1 MKKQSFKRAKYDIFI
16 SYRRKGGL
24 QYAVALQSMLLNIGY
39 SVFLDVRDLSSGH
52 FDTALLKRIET
63 CKDFILIL
71 SDGALERCAEEKDWV
86 CREIEYVMQLGK
98 NVIPLVPDGVQP
110 AERLP
115 QSLPSGIAA
124 LPSYQ
129 VFSIDLMQLNAAIT
143 QLHGALRSSPHPYL
157 RLVEKALPLIAA
169 LLIFIVLGAGYG
181 AYRQYVSV
189 FPHNAAQRSI
199 VSESISYL
207 TLNLTH
213 ADAAFKAYDRALSDC
228 AKYLSGN
235 STLTRE
241 SLQLSLESAI
251 ADIVSA
257 DSLIAP
263 LDSSLSARLDG
274 TPISKGDVTMQ
285 QTSIRTVL
293 WDMYS
298 RLLHLSNFL
307 IDDAMLLPSTKLT
320 YVEACQTISST
331 DADSLFYSLNELL
344 LPVDSSALS
353 ELKSRYLP
361 NMTTI
366 YGGKVWLTSV
376 DELQGIQDALHNSAK
391 EALSLIDST
400 GGDEQRRTDA
410 MHIRNDK
417 IAQLI
422 ESYEDVYARYS
433 PMDSDTAD
441 DLWVKGTKFMSLGL
455 GDAAAECFARYAEKV
470 DDPDGAL
477 WGAAAEEFA
486 MRSGETGVIGGCI
499 VCMYEPDK
507 PRQPLEIGDVIFAV
521 NGTSIYTYEEYDAAL
536 GAAAASPVFSVLR
549 FQDGAYELFNMTY
562 DLTTAGQVAVLSLCF
577 IPPQS

>member
-1 MKKQSFKRAKYDIFI
+1 MKKQSGKRTRYDIFI
-16 SYRRKGGL
+16 SYRREGGL
-24 QYAVALQSMLLNIGY
+24 QYAVALQSMLLNMGY

-71 SDGALERCAEEKDWV
+71 SDGSLNRCSEENDWV
-86 CREIEYVMQLGK
+86 CCEIEHAMRLGK
-98 NVIPLVPDGVQP
+98 NIIPLIPDGVQP

-115 QSLPSGIAA
+115 QSLPAQIAT

-129 VFSIDLMQLNAAIT
+129 IFSINLMQINAAIS
-143 QLHGALRSSPHPYL
+143 QLHNALHSSPHPYL
-157 RLVEKALPLIAA
+157 RVFEKALPFIAA
-169 LLIFIVLGAGYG
+169 LLVFVVLGTGYG

-207 TLNLTH
+207 ALNLAHT
-213 ADAAFKAYDRALSDC
+213 DTAFKAYDRALSDC

-241 SLQLSLESAI
+241 SLHLSLDNAI
-251 ADIVSA
+251 AEVVSA
-257 DSLIAP
+257 DALIAP
-263 LDSSLSARLDG
+263 LDSGLSARLDG
-274 TPISKGDVTMQ
+274 TPISKGDITMQ
-285 QTSIRTVL
+285 ETSIHAVL
-293 WDMYS
+293 FDMYS
-298 RLLHLSNFL
+298 QLLHLSNFL

-366 YGGKVWLTSV
+366 YGGKVWLTSA

-400 GGDEQRRTDA
+400 SGDEQRRTDA

-433 PMDSDTAD
+433 PVDSDTAD

-455 GDAAAECFARYAEKV
+455 GDAAAECFARYAKKV
-470 DDPDGAL
+470 EDPDSAI

-486 MRSGETGVIGGCI
+486 MRSGETGVAGGCL
-499 VCMYEPDK
+499 VCMYEPGK
-507 PRQPLEIGDVIFAV
+507 PRQPLEIGDVIYGV
-521 NGTSIYTYEEYDAAL
+521 DGLPVYTYEEYDAAL
-536 GAAAASPVFSVLR
+536 TAAESAPIFSVLR
-549 FQDGAYELFNMTY
+549 FKNGGYELFNMAY
-562 DLTTAGQVAVLSLCF
+562 DLSSAGQVAVLSLCF
-577 IPPQS
+577 IPPQT